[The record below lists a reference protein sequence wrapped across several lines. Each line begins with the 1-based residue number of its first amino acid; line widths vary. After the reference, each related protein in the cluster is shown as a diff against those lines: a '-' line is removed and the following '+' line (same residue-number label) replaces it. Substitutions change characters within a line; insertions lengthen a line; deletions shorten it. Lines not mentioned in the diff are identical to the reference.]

1 MKEKI
6 HTPPLHTGPAEC
18 RYRRAFFFL
27 MIAATVAMPIA
38 SLGFG
43 ITWDEWM
50 QGHYG
55 RLILRFL
62 FSGGK
67 NHDFMTF
74 AETTY
79 LYGGLFDTLTSF
91 IYGVVFD
98 SLPHFLQTDLKDTVR
113 GISNQDIQFSG
124 FYETRHCFNALFG
137 AATICVTGLL
147 AKELRSWRSAFLA
160 LLFML
165 LSPFFIGHSMN
176 NPKDI
181 PFATAYVLTL
191 LGLVRYVREL
201 PDIKR
206 STAWCLVA
214 GLAMALGARA
224 GGLILFF
231 YFVLFV
237 GAEILIRRQELRPRL
252 IRILGGAFGL
262 ALAGYLLGLV
272 CWPYGLLNPLL
283 NPLKAFQTFSNFA
296 GGESK
301 ILFEG
306 HMISSTHLP
315 WYYIPKW
322 IGITAP
328 LFVLAGLIPS
338 LGLVGSVLRS
348 CEPRRRLSIVLF
360 AILFPLISVMITRP
374 VLYDGWRHFLFIY
387 PPLVCLTAVAWDWL
401 LDSVPSRMRKL
412 VLILLVVL
420 CIHPMSWMIRNFPHY
435 TVYFNPLSGGIQAAH
450 GRYQTDY
457 WGNSLRGC
465 AEWLGDYIKKN
476 RPQRLYLIHA
486 HGNVMS
492 TFPYLKRALGQNYIP
507 YHQAPKEIREI
518 LKPDY
523 AILMTKPF
531 TPEELKQ
538 MGWPLPGTIYQSQ
551 ADQTTLCLVVENPE
565 SIYSPSIPLNPD
577 EKSALAKT

>member
-1 MKEKI
+1 MQEKT
-6 HTPPLHTGPAEC
+6 HTPHTAAGPAEC
-18 RYRRAFFFL
+18 RYRRAFFLL
-27 MIAATVAMPIA
+27 MIAAALIMPIA

-62 FSGGK
+62 LSGGK

-79 LYGGLFDTLTSF
+79 LYGGLFDTLTSLV
-91 IYGVVFD
+91 YGVLFD

-124 FYETRHCFNALFG
+124 FYETRHFFNALFG
-137 AATICVTGLL
+137 AAAIFVTGLL

-181 PFATAYVLTL
+181 PFAAAYVLTL
-191 LGLVRYVREL
+191 YGLVRFVRQL
-201 PDIKR
+201 PEIKR
-206 STAWCLVA
+206 STVFCLVA
-214 GLAMALGARA
+214 GPALALGARA

-231 YFVLFV
+231 YFFLFTGSEIFYRGKELQPKLLHILAMT
-237 GAEILIRRQELRPRL
+237 GAM
-252 IRILGGAFGL
+252 

-272 CWPYGLLNPLL
+272 CWPYGLMNPVV
-283 NPLKAFQTFSNFA
+283 NPLKAFQTFSHFSGA
-296 GGESK
+296 ESK

-306 HMISSTHLP
+306 RMVSNAQLP

-322 IGITAP
+322 IGMTAP
-328 LFVLAGLIPS
+328 LFVLAGLIPCAGMLS
-338 LGLVGSVLRS
+338 SVVKSTKTLRFY
-348 CEPRRRLSIVLF
+348 SIPLF
-360 AILFPLISVMITRP
+360 GILFPLLSVMITRP
-374 VLYDGWRHFLFIY
+374 VLYDGWRHLLFIY

-401 LDSVPSRMRKL
+401 LDKVPSRVQKL

-420 CIHPMSWMIRNFPHY
+420 CMHPLSWMLRNFPHY
-435 TVYFNPLSGGIQAAH
+435 TVYFNPLSGGLQAAH

-476 RPQRLYLIHA
+476 RPERLYLIHS

-507 YHQAPKEIREI
+507 YKQVPKDIRAI
-518 LKPDY
+518 RKPDY

-531 TPEELKQ
+531 TSGELKQ
-538 MGWPLPGTIYQSQ
+538 MGWPLPGTIYQSR

-565 SIYSPSIPLNPD
+565 SIYAPAIPLNLD
-577 EKSALAKT
+577 EKKI